1 MAAQKNFEIECKYR
15 ISNPAAARK
24 QIAKLKARLIHS
36 GFEQNEFYD
45 QKKSL
50 LKRCYSLRL
59 RLHPDGTGK
68 LTLKGP
74 RQKAAAAISKRIEIE
89 TPVHFRDTRK
99 LLLGLGYA
107 KVFAYRKKRATY
119 RLGNC
124 EITLD
129 QVPGLGH
136 FMEIEASSRQI
147 KMLEKK
153 LGLKPEQAEER
164 SYLQMLL
171 GNRFPKNI

>member
-1 MAAQKNFEIECKYR
+1 ME
-15 ISNPAAARK
+15 
-24 QIAKLKARLIHS
+24 L
-36 GFEQNEFYD
+36 NEFYD

-50 LKRCYSLRL
+50 LKRRYSLRL

-74 RQKAAAAISKRIEIE
+74 RQSAAAISKRVEIE
-89 TPVHFRDTRK
+89 TPVCFKDTRE
-99 LLLGLGYA
+99 LLRVLGYE
-107 KVFAYRKKRATY
+107 KVFAYRKTRATY
-119 RLGNC
+119 RLEDC

-136 FMEIEASSRQI
+136 FMEIEGPARII
-147 KMLEKK
+147 KRLEKK
-153 LGLKPEQAEER
+153 LGLKPEQIETR

-171 GNRFPKNI
+171 ANKIPKSV